1 MVWKV
6 ACPRYRKRSAC
17 EIRQSRGLYYR
28 ESSTA
33 EPSQQAME
41 VLKLVI
47 ENDLP
52 ISMSSKPDFADYIMK
67 KVNRIQIKR
76 GALKTDSYQN
86 C

>member
-1 MVWKV
+1 
-6 ACPRYRKRSAC
+6 
-17 EIRQSRGLYYR
+17 
-28 ESSTA
+28 
-33 EPSQQAME
+33 
-41 VLKLVI
+41 
-47 ENDLP
+47 LP